1 MSRKRLERAPC
12 PIARTAGLV
21 GDAWTPLLLRNVS
34 FGQRRFDELQ
44 RALHA
49 PRASLTRRLAKLVEA
64 GLLEKRLYQ
73 ERPPRYE
80 YHLTEKGRAFF
91 DVLAAMWSWGADW
104 LWRNGGPPV
113 MLVDR
118 ETRQEV
124 RPVVVDEATGQRLD
138 VRRLRAVR
146 ARREESP
153 RDTTS
158 SASPPA
164 AAPLRSRRRAAERSE
179 PGGEA
184 QPRLRRG

>member
-12 PIARTAGLV
+12 PIARTTDLV

-44 RALHA
+44 RALRA

-91 DVLAAMWSWGADW
+91 DVLAAMWRWGEDW
-104 LWRNGGPPV
+104 LFPERAAPV
-113 MLVDR
+113 ALVDR
-118 ETRQEV
+118 RSGRTV
-124 RPVVVDEATGQRLD
+124 RPIVVDEATRAPLELAE
-138 VRRLRAVR
+138 LRARV
-146 ARREESP
+146 AR
-153 RDTTS
+153 
-158 SASPPA
+158 
-164 AAPLRSRRRAAERSE
+164 
-179 PGGEA
+179 GGS
-184 QPRLRRG
+184 